1 MGKALAVCIICCLV
15 SAVSRCAAQSA
26 PRSGPWTK
34 EQAWE
39 WYKAQPWIRGCNYMP
54 ASCANRVDQ
63 WQELGSK
70 ERFEEMERELEVA
83 ESIGFNTLRIL
94 VELQGFGVW
103 LEEHDGFM
111 ERFEKAL
118 QVMSAHKMRAIVV
131 LGNDCMRPRQIWKLP
146 KPGPQEYDVGYH
158 GGRRL
163 SQHGSFPGEMGYSQ
177 VDDPE
182 LKPKFFAMCEEL
194 MTKYRDDDRILF
206 WNVWNEPGASR
217 RWTASVEPLKE
228 LFALAW
234 KINPKQPLA
243 ADLWIDDYGTDP
255 KAANQAQVVAGQL
268 SDIVSY
274 HCYGDYEA
282 QVRVIRKLRR
292 HYGRPMVN
300 TEWLARI
307 VHNDVFTAYPL
318 YYIENIGCTCWG
330 FVAGKYQTY
339 EPWEAMWQEVEK
351 GSEASKSYD
360 MTKWF
365 HDLYRPS
372 LRPYDPNEVALI
384 KRFNKLADEDGV
396 KAQAD
401 QRR

>member
-1 MGKALAVCIICCLV
+1 MGRALVVCIICCLV
-15 SAVSRCAAQSA
+15 FAVSRCAAQSA

-255 KAANQAQVVAGQL
+255 KASNQAQVVAGQL

-396 KAQAD
+396 KAQAN